1 MQDRIAAVAAA
12 LADAKAE
19 LASTKKRHD
28 LMVKMA
34 KKKEA
39 AMAKYMKSWTRKE
52 IAKVEKSL
60 KPKSRKGS
68 R

>member
-1 MQDRIAAVAAA
+1 MRDRIATVAAA
-12 LADAKAE
+12 LAEAKAE

-39 AMAKYMKSWTRKE
+39 AMAKYMESWTRKE

-60 KPKSRKGS
+60 KPKTRKGS